1 MRHLYFFIIGM
12 FLIISSINAGVTFH
26 LNTSTA
32 PGFADS
38 THTLVLRGS
47 MNDWSGNNWQM
58 TNVGGD
64 YWTYTS
70 DTLSDGEYEYKY
82 VVIDNFDNESWEST
96 NNRALTVAGETSLPQ
111 DYWENGT
118 YPPFNETDSI
128 DVFFRVSTAGI
139 LGYDG
144 DTMYI
149 AGYMNSWTGEP
160 LQQEGDSEFWSGHYT
175 FDPDGGTVVSYK
187 FQHGL

>member
-1 MRHLYFFIIGM
+1 MKHLSFFVIGM
-12 FLIISSINAGVTFH
+12 FLIKSSINAGVTFH

-38 THTLVLRGS
+38 THTLVVRGS

-111 DYWENGT
+111 DYWENGAS
-118 YPPFNETDSI
+118 PPFTETDSI

-149 AGYMNSWTGEP
+149 A
-160 LQQEGDSEFWSGHYT
+160 
-175 FDPDGGTVVSYK
+175 
-187 FQHGL
+187 

>member
-1 MRHLYFFIIGM
+1 MKHLSFLVIGVFIT
-12 FLIISSINAGVTFH
+12 LSTINADVTFY

-38 THTLVLRGS
+38 THTLVVRGS

-82 VVIDNFDNESWEST
+82 VVIDNFDTESWEST
-96 NNRALTVAGETSLPQ
+96 NNRALTVLM
-111 DYWENGT
+111 Y
-118 YPPFNETDSI
+118 
-128 DVFFRVSTAGI
+128 FF
-139 LGYDG
+139 
-144 DTMYI
+144 
-149 AGYMNSWTGEP
+149 E
-160 LQQEGDSEFWSGHYT
+160 
-175 FDPDGGTVVSYK
+175 
-187 FQHGL
+187 